1 MLVSVLFFCLYITN
15 VFLTILYFFVLGKG
29 RKNVF
34 VSTIGCDTVWCVQRV
49 CGVLLYG
56 LVYVVYHVLWCDVDL
71 WIGVHSFLLCFFS
84 CVVFERRMEGGG
96 EYGTIA
102 QKLVR

>member
-1 MLVSVLFFCLYITN
+1 MLVLVLFFCLYITK

-29 RKNVF
+29 RKNAF

-71 WIGVHSFLLCFFS
+71 WIGVHSFLLCFFFPVS
-84 CVVFERRMEGGG
+84 CLREGWRGGG
-96 EYGTIA
+96 SME
-102 QKLVR
+102 QLHKNL